1 MVSINRPSLY
11 LLLPNCLIGQVFIHP
26 VTRSI
31 LGVGF
36 RSVYLSASVYI
47 SVSVIYILVLSVI
60 LQSYLSLTSIY
71 LCLSIYIFYLSL
83 ISHLHLPVHHLNSS
97 LQSVYLS
104 FNIICLCLSFCHSIL
119 SIYVCQ
125 STYLFLS
132 YIFYSLILINRLIP
146 LNRTLC
152 FPFLSK

>member
-1 MVSINRPSLY
+1 MGSINEPSVY
-11 LLLPNCLIGQVFIHP
+11 PLLPNCLIGQVFIHP

-60 LQSYLSLTSIY
+60 LQSYLSLTSIC

-104 FNIICLCLSFCHSIL
+104 FNIISLQSVYLSILFVCVCHSVIQYYLSMSVNLHICFCH
-119 SIYVCQ
+119 IY
-125 STYLFLS
+125 F
-132 YIFYSLILINRLIP
+132 IP
-146 LNRTLC
+146 LY
-152 FPFLSK
+152 LSTD